1 MLTNKKG
8 PILKWVFLGRL
19 KKNKI
24 NEDKRIIL
32 EEKKR
37 LIEEIYERRK
47 EYSKSSCKMAY
58 IVCKIFETIT
68 WGWEYPNYT
77 RI

>member
-1 MLTNKKG
+1 MLVNKKG
-8 PILKWVFLGRL
+8 PILKGVFLGRL

-47 EYSKSSCKMAY
+47 EYSKTDEIRRKY
-58 IVCKIFETIT
+58 
-68 WGWEYPNYT
+68 
-77 RI
+77 

>member
-8 PILKWVFLGRL
+8 PILKGVFLGRL

-47 EYSKSSCKMAY
+47 EYSKTDEIRRKY
-58 IVCKIFETIT
+58 
-68 WGWEYPNYT
+68 
-77 RI
+77 